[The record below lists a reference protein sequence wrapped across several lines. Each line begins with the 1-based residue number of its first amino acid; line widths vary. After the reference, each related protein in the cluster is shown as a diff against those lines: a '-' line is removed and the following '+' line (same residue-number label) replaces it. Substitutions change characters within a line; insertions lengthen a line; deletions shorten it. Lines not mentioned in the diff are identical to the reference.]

1 MTHPE
6 FWLRCRRAHSCRTTY
21 ALHAAGNALA
31 LLFFAAGAGRR
42 TWRRREHCMAWHR
55 PAILV
60 GFLLAGCAEPQ
71 SGFMARL
78 AGDCA
83 AGDQAACHL
92 MRAPPGASAFS
103 SLADTQSRSRK
114 LVEED
119 LEAMIRG
126 MAQAHEAG
134 RLRGDD
140 SR

>member
-6 FWLRCRRAHSCRTTY
+6 FWLRCRRAHRRQ
-21 ALHAAGNALA
+21 AAHAWHAAGNALA
-31 LLFFAAGAGRR
+31 LLLLAADAGRH
-42 TWRRREHCMAWHR
+42 TWHKRERGIAQHS
-55 PAILV
+55 PSFLV
-60 GFLLAGCAEPQ
+60 VFLLAGCVEPQ

-126 MAQAHEAG
+126 MAQAHETG

>member
-1 MTHPE
+1 MTR
-6 FWLRCRRAHSCRTTY
+6 LS
-21 ALHAAGNALA
+21 LSLIIG
-31 LLFFAAGAGRR
+31 
-42 TWRRREHCMAWHR
+42 
-55 PAILV
+55 V
-60 GFLLAGCAEPQ
+60 VLAGCAEPQ
-71 SGFMARL
+71 SAFMGRL
-78 AGDCA
+78 SEDCA

-103 SLADTQSRSRK
+103 SLADTQSRSRG
-114 LVEED
+114 LVQED

>member
-1 MTHPE
+1 MARHRMP
-6 FWLRCRRAHSCRTTY
+6 
-21 ALHAAGNALA
+21 
-31 LLFFAAGAGRR
+31 LFIG
-42 TWRRREHCMAWHR
+42 
-55 PAILV
+55 LV
-60 GFLLAGCAEPQ
+60 LAGCAEPQ
-71 SGFMARL
+71 SAFMSRL
-78 AGDCA
+78 SEDCT

-103 SLADTQSRSRK
+103 SLADTQAGSRS
-114 LVEED
+114 LVQED

>member
-1 MTHPE
+1 MTDPE
-6 FWLRCRRAHSCRTTY
+6 FWLCCRRAHGRQTTH
-21 ALHAAGNALA
+21 ALRAAGNALA
-31 LLFFAAGAGRR
+31 LLLLAAGAGRR
-42 TWRRREHCMAWHR
+42 TWRQQECGMVRYGPSLLA
-55 PAILV
+55 A
-60 GFLLAGCAEPQ
+60 FLLAGCAEPQ

-103 SLADTQSRSRK
+103 SLANTQARSRK

-134 RLRGDD
+134 RLRGDG